1 MLADATPCYS
11 LVFTRRCS
19 AVPLSAVDVCV
30 CVCVY
35 VCVCVPFHIHTHT
48 PLSEGTVRNGAVT
61 VGTTKCKPFVGVVWP
76 PMGAGTP
83 AGVCMS
89 CGHTLWLLLVGV
101 ATRGSGYASERVHVL
116 WPRLPPS
123 CTHPQ
128 ETGLRVH
135 DKRAHNAHGF
145 ATRTPQFVPKR
156 RQARSSS
163 PWGCVH
169 TKVWTRQ
176 GFRELFF
183 EHDYCG

>member
-1 MLADATPCYS
+1 MKACSPTPRHATV
-11 LVFTRRCS
+11 LCS
-19 AVPLSAVDVCV
+19 QGAAAPFRSPQSMCVCV
-30 CVCVY
+30 CVCM
-35 VCVCVPFHIHTHT
+35 CVCAVSHSHTHT
-48 PLSEGTVRNGAVT
+48 AVGGHGA
-61 VGTTKCKPFVGVVWP
+61 KRC
-76 PMGAGTP
+76 
-83 AGVCMS
+83 CD
-89 CGHTLWLLLVGV
+89 CGHDQMQALCRCGV
-101 ATRGSGYASERVHVL
+101 ATHGCGYASGRVHVL

-183 EHDYCG
+183 EHDCRGQRANRIGVG